1 MTIKQFDVWAPRAS
15 AVTLRMR
22 EIGEAEEAVD
32 MASAAAAA
40 GSDPATSDVD
50 AAGESASGDVGGL
63 RSVAMVER
71 GGGWWTAPLLTAY
84 VEADYGYVL
93 VPAAGES
100 PEDSAGA
107 ASDGPIYTAVAP
119 ELSDEQVLP
128 DPRSRRQ
135 PSGVHGLSRT
145 YDPTTYTWNDETWKG
160 RQLAGGVI
168 YELHLGT
175 FTSEGT
181 LDAAI
186 GKLDHLVSIG
196 VDFVELLPVNA
207 FNGTH
212 NWGYDGVLWFA
223 VHELYGGPEGYQR
236 FVDACHAKG
245 LAVIQDVVYNHLG
258 PSGNYL
264 PLYGP
269 YLNDAAAN
277 TWGSAINL
285 DGPDSAE
292 VRRYIIDNAL
302 MWLNDYH
309 VDGLRL
315 DAVHALHD
323 TSHPHLLAQL
333 STEVDALSSFL
344 GKPLSLIA
352 ESDLN
357 DPVMFSS
364 RESEG
369 YGLTGQWSDDFHHA
383 VHVALTRETTG
394 YYADFDS
401 LGALAKVLT
410 EGFFHNGTYS
420 SFRERTHG
428 KPIYTEHTSSWRLVV
443 ANQNHDQIGNRATG
457 DRLTASLTDGQ
468 LAVAAVLTLLGP
480 FTPMLF
486 MGEEWAAST
495 PWQFFTSHP
504 EPELGEATARGRI
517 AEFAKMGWDEASVP
531 DPQAPSTFENS
542 KLDWAEAEGADGAA
556 EDGDDRQAK
565 LLRLYRKLAALRR
578 SSPEFTDPRFT
589 EVAVRFDEDARW
601 FELRRGGISILIN
614 FSDIAIDAAA
624 IEAEPGEV
632 LLATQDVLSDAGP
645 VDSLGALP
653 PHSATVYRR
662 A

>member
-1 MTIKQFDVWAPRAS
+1 MEPR
-15 AVTLRMR
+15 
-22 EIGEAEEAVD
+22 
-32 MASAAAAA
+32 
-40 GSDPATSDVD
+40 
-50 AAGESASGDVGGL
+50 GD
-63 RSVAMVER
+63 
-71 GGGWWTAPLLTAY
+71 GWWTAPGLDGFL
-84 VEADYGYVL
+84 EADYGYVV
-93 VPAAGES
+93 VPA
-100 PEDSAGA
+100 DSDTPPDDDGDSYADAGA
-107 ASDGPIYTAVAP
+107 DGPEPGSDRLEPDSELQRASEGPIYDAVAP
-119 ELSDEQVLP
+119 SVSDEQVLP

-145 YDPTTYTWNDETWKG
+145 YDPATYTWHDQAWKG
-160 RQLAGGVI
+160 RQLAGGEI

-175 FTSEGT
+175 FTPEGT

-186 GKLDHLVSIG
+186 EKLDHLVSIG

-236 FVDACHAKG
+236 FVDACHAAG
-245 LAVIQDVVYNHLG
+245 LGVIQDVVYNHLG

-285 DGPDSAE
+285 DGPGSAE

-323 TSHPHLLAQL
+323 SSDPHLLAEL

-344 GKPLSLIA
+344 GKPLTLIA

-357 DPVMFSS
+357 DPVMFTP
-364 RESEG
+364 RESDG
-369 YGLTGQWSDDFHHA
+369 YGLAGQWSDDFHHA

-394 YYADFDS
+394 YYEDFDS
-401 LGALAKVLT
+401 LAALGKVLT

-420 SFRERTHG
+420 SFRERNHG
-428 KPIYTEHTSSWRLVV
+428 KPIDTAHTSSWRLVV

-468 LAVAAVLTLLGP
+468 LAIAAVLTLLGP

-517 AEFAKMGWDEASVP
+517 AEFAKMGWDESSVP
-531 DPQAPSTFENS
+531 DPQDPSTFENS
-542 KLDWAEAEGADGAA
+542 KLDWSEAAGDGSGASAGSGAGSGTGSGSG
-556 EDGDDRQAK
+556 ETRHTK
-565 LLRLYRKLAALRR
+565 LLRLYRELAALRR
-578 SSPEFTDPRFT
+578 EAPEFTDPRFT
-589 EVAVRFDEDARW
+589 QVAVRFDEEARW

-614 FSDIAIDAAA
+614 FADTPIDAAT
-624 IEAEPGEV
+624 IDPGASAGEL
-632 LLATQDVLSDAGP
+632 LLATQDVLADARP
-645 VDSLGALP
+645 AAPTLPATAEAATSTAPGAAFPEPGAAGATLP
-653 PHSATVYRR
+653 AHSATVFRR
-662 A
+662 P

>member
-1 MTIKQFDVWAPRAS
+1 MTIKQFDVWAPRAQ
-15 AVTLRMR
+15 AVTLRLR
-22 EIGEAEEAVD
+22 ELGAAGDKVD
-32 MASAAAAA
+32 LGAAAAA
-40 GSDPATSDVD
+40 ASADPETTDVD
-50 AAGESASGDVGGL
+50 AAGESATTDAL
-63 RSVAMVER
+63 RSITMEPSDD
-71 GGGWWTAPLLTAY
+71 GWWTAPGLAGFI
-84 VEADYGYVL
+84 EADYGYVVTPL
-93 VPAAGES
+93 EGDPSDDDG
-100 PEDSAGA
+100 DSYADAGA
-107 ASDGPIYTAVAP
+107 EGPIYSSVPTHI
-119 ELSDEQVLP
+119 EDEQVLP

-135 PSGVHGLSRT
+135 PSGVHGLSRS
-145 YDPTTYTWNDETWKG
+145 YDPTTFVWSDETWKG
-160 RQLAGGVI
+160 RQLAGGEI

-175 FTSEGT
+175 FTPQGT
-181 LDAAI
+181 LEAAI

-236 FVDACHAKG
+236 FVDACHARG
-245 LAVIQDVVYNHLG
+245 LGVIQDVVYNHLG

-285 DGPDSAE
+285 DGDDSAE

-315 DAVHALHD
+315 DAVHALQD
-323 TSHPHLLAQL
+323 SSPVHLLAQL

-344 GKPLSLIA
+344 GKPLTLIA

-357 DPVMFSS
+357 DPVMFTP
-364 RESEG
+364 RESHG

-394 YYADFDS
+394 YYEDFDS
-401 LGALAKVLT
+401 LSALGKVLT
-410 EGFFHNGTYS
+410 EGFFHNGTFS
-420 SFRERTHG
+420 TFREKTHG
-428 KPIYTEHTSSWRLVV
+428 KPIDTAHVSTWRLVV

-468 LAVAAVLTLLGP
+468 LAIAAVLTLLGP

-504 EPELGEATARGRI
+504 EPELGEATAKGRI
-517 AEFAKMGWDEASVP
+517 AEFAKMGWDENEVP
-531 DPQAPSTFENS
+531 DPQDPSTFTNS
-542 KLDWAEAEGADGAA
+542 KLDWSETESG
-556 EDGDDRQAK
+556 RHTK
-565 LLRLYRKLAALRR
+565 LLRLYRDLATLRHGL
-578 SSPEFTDPRFT
+578 PEFTDPRFT
-589 EVAVRFDEDARW
+589 EVAVRFDEQARW
-601 FELRRGGISILIN
+601 FEVRRGDIRVLIN
-614 FSDIAIDAAA
+614 FSEAPVDASMIDDAL
-624 IEAEPGEV
+624 GEV
-632 LLATQDVLSDAGP
+632 LLSTQDVLADVDAGA
-645 VDSLGALP
+645 SGAGAGAPGTLP
-653 PHSATVYRR
+653 AHSATVYRR